1 LFFLFNTS
9 QKFEVGNLRVT
20 KVASIWDLKW
30 SVFNTKGELTDE
42 NLKVPRSSI
51 VQEKLMIWLFE
62 VNPDFLIQIND
73 EHDVGLA
80 DAEHRWTMK
89 RFKKKLSVRR
99 QQEEKRRLEQKRQA
113 EQKKKIEHK
122 YKCNYCSSGTDL
134 VCDVPNGCK
143 NGICEKC
150 RKSGKAKE
158 NTRWEVIKRGW
169 ITNRVIPVRNGY
181 KCKEC
186 SKSKWGDDGSDVGY

>member
-1 LFFLFNTS
+1 M
-9 QKFEVGNLRVT
+9 GNLRVT

-99 QQEEKRRLEQKRQA
+99 QQEEERRLEQKRQA

-169 ITNRVIPVRNGY
+169 ITNRVVPVRNGY